1 MGLTLYMKNFYG
13 LKLLNPNSAGLLD
26 VAGVREGGTM
36 CPPSRIAINQPISTL
51 FSPNFCIT
59 AITIA
64 LASTFH
70 EKIRKNGDLGLKMT
84 IFVIAPLVAETR

>member
-1 MGLTLYMKNFYG
+1 MKNFYG

-59 AITIA
+59 AITIT

-70 EKIRKNGDLGLKMT
+70 DKNPKKCGFGPKNNDFCDRT
-84 IFVIAPLVAETR
+84 F